1 VTTTPLGRHLR
12 ELIASQGPLT
22 MARFMAEA
30 LGHPEY
36 GYYMTRNP
44 FGAEGDFVTAPEVS
58 QMFGE
63 LIGAW
68 CADLW
73 MQMGAPAKVYLVE
86 LGPGRGTLMSDALR
100 ATKSVPGFHAA
111 IHLHLVETSPR
122 LRDIQ
127 ATTLGS
133 FAPIWHDSATEL
145 PSGPMIVLANELF
158 DALPVH
164 QFQFNDNQWHERL
177 IDFAPSGDD
186 LALVLDPSPALRP
199 SLQRFHQPHDDAI
212 AEICPAGITL
222 TEQLATRF
230 AQAPGAA
237 LVIDYGHAASG
248 FGDSVQGVRAHQFQP
263 ILVAPGTIDLC
274 AHVDF
279 AALEEAAAGVGAAT
293 WGPVPQRD
301 FLKALGIDA
310 RAAALSTASPPDAP
324 EIAAAVHR
332 LTHSDEMGTLFKVL
346 AFCSANLHP
355 AGFDL
360 RDSI

>member
-1 VTTTPLGRHLR
+1 
-12 ELIASQGPLT
+12 

-30 LGHPEY
+30 LGHPEH

-73 MQMGAPAKVYLVE
+73 MQMGAPDKVHLVE

-111 IHLHLVETSPR
+111 LHLDLIETSPR

-127 ATTLGS
+127 ATTLAGY
-133 FAPIWHDSATEL
+133 APTWHDSVTEL
-145 PSGPMIVLANELF
+145 PAGPMIVVANELF

-164 QFQFNDNQWHERL
+164 QFQFADNQWHERL
-177 IDFAPSGDD
+177 IDIAPGGDD
-186 LALVLDPSPALRP
+186 LALVLDPAPAHRP
-199 SLQRFHQPHDDAI
+199 SLERFHQPHDGAI
-212 AEICPAGITL
+212 AEICPVGITL
-222 TEQLATRF
+222 AEHFAARF
-230 AQAPGAA
+230 ARQPGVA
-237 LVIDYGHAASG
+237 LVIDYGHTASG
-248 FGDSVQGVRAHQFQP
+248 FGDTVQGVRAHKFQP
-263 ILVAPGTIDLC
+263 ILDAPGTIDLC

-279 AALEEAAAGVGAAT
+279 AALVDAVTDADTAT
-293 WGPVPQRD
+293 WGPVRQQD
-301 FLKALGIDA
+301 FLKQLGIEA
-310 RAAALSTASPPDAP
+310 RAAALSAASPPDAP
-324 EIAAAVHR
+324 DIAAALHR
-332 LTHSDEMGTLFKVL
+332 LTHPDEMGTLFKVL
-346 AFCSANLHP
+346 AFSSAKLHP